1 MELKTTKRWDFV
13 ILKKVFLLFLLF
25 LFATKSVNS
34 YSMEPRTE
42 GLYNT
47 NDKVVILNA
56 YNFYSNVY
64 YSNSS
69 WIVKFYSNWCGHCIR
84 YTPIWKAFGQ
94 SVQELNSIVRV
105 AALDC
110 ANDINSEIC
119 RNNQVTS
126 YPDLRFFSAYSRPG
140 SLGIAVENENDVAS
154 MQKVLLNLLETEKR
168 NGRGYLWPNFI
179 PYSGQSLQNI
189 WQTVDNS
196 VKLIVLIFENPE
208 SILGTSVI
216 LNFPQIPQLHIGR
229 AITYNNALTLIFL
242 QRYASQITMTINNP
256 TSDDIEKLIKDK
268 LQNLGVTTR
277 IDLTNSLEL
286 EDSSETPIPSVS
298 DHHEALDPKIQQ
310 FGDVVFQLD
319 LEKALRYSLK
329 HEIPMSRFISDEK
342 MQALKNF
349 VNILTSYFPMQSN
362 GTTYLLG
369 LQKAISN
376 LKFITGENFGRF
388 SAEFEK
394 QLPAIYSGNDEWIG
408 CRGSTNV
415 YRGYPCGLW
424 TMFHMLSVNFAQLN
438 SEQDSLKVL
447 KAMHGYV
454 KNFFGCAECSRH
466 FLQMAEKNEIFQV
479 KNKDEAILWLWRAHN
494 EVNRRL
500 AGDATED
507 PEHKKI
513 QYPSRNDCP
522 SCRDAYNNWI
532 ESNVLTYLKRKY
544 SSSEVNFYGSSLES
558 KKLYFHQASQNTSP
572 YMFFYRR

>member
-1 MELKTTKRWDFV
+1 MELKITKRNF
-13 ILKKVFLLFLLF
+13 VFLTKVFLLF

-34 YSMEPRTE
+34 YSE

-56 YNFYSNVY
+56 YNFYSHVY

-84 YTPIWKAFGQ
+84 YTPIWKTFAR

-110 ANDINSEIC
+110 ANDINSQIC
-119 RNNQVTS
+119 RNNQVTR
-126 YPDLRFFSAYSRPG
+126 YPDLRFFSANSRPG
-140 SLGIAVENENDVAS
+140 SLGLSVENENDVAS
-154 MQKVLLNLLETEKR
+154 MQKVLLNILETEKQE
-168 NGRGYLWPNFI
+168 GRGYLWPNFI

-189 WQTVDNS
+189 WQTVDDN
-196 VKLIVLIFENPE
+196 VKHIVLIFENPG

-216 LNFPQIPQLHIGR
+216 LNFPITPQIHIGR
-229 AITYNNALTLIFL
+229 ALTYNSALTLIFL
-242 QRYASQITMTINNP
+242 QRYASQTTMTINNP
-256 TSDDIEKLIKDK
+256 TSSDEIEKLIKDK
-268 LQNLGVTTR
+268 LQNLGVMTN
-277 IDLTNSLEL
+277 IDLTNLVDE
-286 EDSSETPIPSVS
+286 EKVSETPIPVDDKIHKSP
-298 DHHEALDPKIQQ
+298 DPKIQQ
-310 FGDVVFQLD
+310 FGDVLFQLD
-319 LEKALRYSLK
+319 LEKTLRYSLK
-329 HEIPMSRFISDEK
+329 HEIPMSRFITEEK
-342 MQALKNF
+342 MSALKNY

-362 GTTYLLG
+362 GTTYLLS
-369 LQKAISN
+369 LQKSISN

-388 SAEFEK
+388 SSELENR
-394 QLPAIYSGNDEWIG
+394 LPTIYSGNDEWIG
-408 CRGSTNV
+408 CRGSTNI

-424 TMFHMLSVNFAQLN
+424 TMFHLLSVNFAKMDK
-438 SEQDSLKVL
+438 EEDSGKVL

-479 KNKDEAILWLWRAHN
+479 KNKDEGILWLWRAHN

-513 QYPSRNDCP
+513 QYPSINDCP
-522 SCRDAYNNWI
+522 SCRDGDNNWI
-532 ESNVLTYLKRKY
+532 ESNVLMYLKKKY
-544 SSSEVNFYGSSLES
+544 SSSEVNFYGSSLEA
-558 KKLYFHQASQNTSP
+558 KKLYYHQASQNSSP